1 MNEKKGEVYFR
12 DVHGNFHKLTTSD
25 FDNELDE
32 LTNLDCIISSSSF
45 KKSICKYKPCIYN
58 CLQLNNIKKAKI
70 QNNQL
75 LLEKGLYRFSVF
87 LSINSNFNQKIY
99 FFFKNHKILNN
110 SLQINN
116 VYNNVPS
123 NLNFNLI
130 LNFEQLNNLLECAII
145 SEKELDKIESY
156 ILYYKIN

>member
-1 MNEKKGEVYFR
+1 M
-12 DVHGNFHKLTTSD
+12 S
-25 FDNELDE
+25 
-32 LTNLDCIISSSSF
+32 
-45 KKSICKYKPCIYN
+45 
-58 CLQLNNIKKAKI
+58 
-70 QNNQL
+70 
-75 LLEKGLYRFSVF
+75 LEKGLYRFSIF

-145 SEKELDKIESY
+145 SEKESDTIESY